1 MSTENLNE
9 VTRILATIGGCI
21 AGLYGG
27 WSGTMTVLVIF
38 MLVDYITGCACALM
52 GKSEKTSG
60 GHFLSSV
67 AFVGLVKKAAI
78 MLVVLLAVQLD
89 NAAGNS
95 TSMFQTAAA
104 FFYIANEGLSI
115 VENCGLLGVP
125 VPAVLK
131 NALEALRDKGDKGDA
146 KKDENG

>member
-1 MSTENLNE
+1 MNNVENLNYMA
-9 VTRILATIGGCI
+9 RILAAIGGCI

-27 WSGTMTVLVIF
+27 WSSSMTVLCIF
-38 MLVDYITGCACALM
+38 MVVDYFTGCACALM

-89 NAAGNS
+89 AAAGNS
-95 TSMFQTAAA
+95 TSIFQSAAA

-115 VENCGLLGVP
+115 IENCGLLGVP

-131 NALEALRDKGDKGDA
+131 NALEALRDKGDQGG
-146 KKDENG
+146 KDENG